1 MANSQGVA
9 DQRTPAVIGVLLAGL
24 FLNLLAGCAMSDDTM
39 SSVLVAPG
47 KYTLYTCAD
56 LATAHKETAAR
67 ERQLRQ
73 LMARADANSAG
84 RLVSAV
90 AYRSDYLT
98 VRGELNELHQA
109 SIEKKCGLVADDDDR
124 VSDTII
130 R

>member
-1 MANSQGVA
+1 MRKSRA
-9 DQRTPAVIGVLLAGL
+9 PAAGVLFASL
-24 FLNLLAGCAMSDDTM
+24 FLSLLAGCAMSDDTM
-39 SSVLVAPG
+39 SSMIVAPG
-47 KYTLYTCAD
+47 KYTLYSCDA
-56 LATAHKETAAR
+56 LAEAHKKSAAEER
-67 ERQLRQ
+67 ELRQ
-73 LMARADANSAG
+73 LMARADADSAG

-109 SIEKKCGLVADDDDR
+109 SIEKKCGLVTDKDDR